1 MKQVTA
7 LSESFK
13 NALAV
18 DFMYFAVVR
27 VKMRQEKQL
36 KAALDVVFAE
46 LELGSDEGH
55 LFVVEIGAVF
65 ERFTVE
71 EILLEAADRLE
82 EAVLKD

>member
-1 MKQVTA
+1 MRKQ
-7 LSESFK
+7 
-13 NALAV
+13 
-18 DFMYFAVVR
+18 
-27 VKMRQEKQL
+27 KQL
-36 KAALDVVFAE
+36 KAALNVVFAE

-55 LFVVEIGAVF
+55 LFVIEIGAGF

>member
-1 MKQVTA
+1 MSQ
-7 LSESFK
+7 
-13 NALAV
+13 
-18 DFMYFAVVR
+18 
-27 VKMRQEKQL
+27 QKQL

-46 LELGSDEGH
+46 LELGSDEGD
-55 LFVVEIGAVF
+55 LFVIEIGAGF

>member
-1 MKQVTA
+1 
-7 LSESFK
+7 
-13 NALAV
+13 
-18 DFMYFAVVR
+18 
-27 VKMRQEKQL
+27 MRQQKQL

-55 LFVVEIGAVF
+55 LFVIEIGAGF